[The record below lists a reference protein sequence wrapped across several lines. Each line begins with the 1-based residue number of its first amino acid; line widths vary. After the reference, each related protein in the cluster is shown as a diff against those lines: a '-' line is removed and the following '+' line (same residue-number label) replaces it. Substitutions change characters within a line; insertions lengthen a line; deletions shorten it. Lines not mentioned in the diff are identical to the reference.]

1 MHKTMGR
8 QGIAILHAGAQTARV
23 LRAGRTAGNGGTDF
37 SWMDIWSV
45 YSKQTAQQGGTRKKS
60 FALLGDALLV
70 HKIEAASVLLYWN
83 GTAYR
88 WSQQGD

>member
-1 MHKTMGR
+1 MHKTMGQ

-23 LRAGRTAGNGGTDF
+23 LGAGRTVGNGGTDF
-37 SWMDIWSV
+37 SWLDAWSV
-45 YSKQTAQQGGTRKKS
+45 SVKPAVQQHATGMKPLS
-60 FALLGDALLV
+60 LLGDALLV
-70 HKIEAASVLLYWN
+70 HKLEAASALLYWN